1 MLLCKYSKLAEVLSV
16 YKLVHK
22 IRGKC
27 AGLTDNVGIMGIR
40 RSGFMG
46 IKQRFMVMIGLVV
59 LLLAAVS
66 GIGYY
71 MAQSILSDSVKSQL
85 TAIVKDQGSQ
95 LDTWIESK
103 AAILDGVG
111 NALSKQSAE
120 VSTTKQTLPYLGA
133 IAGDKEILD
142 LTSGSDSGNSFSYV
156 DGDVTN
162 DFDARTRDWY
172 KDVKNTGSSLF
183 TAAYVSSG
191 GSSDGKIVIS
201 YAVPLKADSGKTIG
215 ALCEDIDLSVL
226 ENVVKK
232 VNYEGQGTGI
242 IIDKKGQIIA
252 SSGEEKVMSL
262 IHDDKELTS
271 HYDAMLAQPT
281 GYFEISGGDET
292 EMFAYTTLERP
303 GWIVGLFVPK
313 DYVFASLTKLKII
326 YTVLCLLGLILIT
339 IGGAIFAK
347 HITSV
352 VVRLKDHAVELSQGN
367 LAVADL
373 EVTSNDEFGD
383 LTKSFN
389 TMKAHLHDLIKQ
401 MSSVSEQVAA
411 ASEELTAGAHQ
422 SAKASTNVAETIT
435 KIAEGMQNQNNS
447 IDEAKKEVDAV
458 FTEMQ
463 TMTDNTK
470 VIADTSNDTAI
481 AAKTGEQLMNNAMQK
496 MEHIESSV
504 MSSADTVRILGENS
518 KEIGAI
524 VETIVAIADQT
535 NLLALNA
542 AIEAARAGEA
552 GKGFAVVAEEVR
564 KLAAE
569 SQTSAEKIKEKISS
583 IQLDTNQAVI
593 AMQEGTVEVQAGT
606 EAINE
611 VGRQFKDIMQKV
623 SDIKTQIDAFHA
635 ASSRITNGAE
645 RIVGAVDSIDEVS
658 RETASHTETISAAAE
673 EQSAS
678 STEIA
683 SSSDSLAKMAS
694 ELQNATNK
702 FKL

>member
-1 MLLCKYSKLAEVLSV
+1 M
-16 YKLVHK
+16 
-22 IRGKC
+22 
-27 AGLTDNVGIMGIR
+27 TDNVEIMGIR

-85 TAIVKDQGSQ
+85 TAIVKAQGSQ

-133 IAGDKEILD
+133 IAGDNEILD

-156 DGDVTN
+156 DGDITN

-172 KDVKNTGSSLF
+172 KDAKNTGSSLF

-191 GSSDGKIVIS
+191 GSSDGNIVIS

-215 ALCEDIDLSVL
+215 VLCEDIDLSVL

-281 GYFEISGGDET
+281 GYFEISHGGET

-313 DYVFASLTKLKII
+313 DYVFAPLTKLKII

-347 HITSV
+347 QITSV
-352 VVRLKDHAVELSQGN
+352 VVRLKNHAVELSQGN

-422 SAKASTNVAETIT
+422 SAEASTNVAETIT

-463 TMTDNTK
+463 AMTDNTK

>member
-1 MLLCKYSKLAEVLSV
+1 M
-16 YKLVHK
+16 
-22 IRGKC
+22 
-27 AGLTDNVGIMGIR
+27 TDNVEIMGIR

-95 LDTWIESK
+95 LDIWIESK

-156 DGDVTN
+156 DGDITN

-172 KDVKNTGSSLF
+172 KDAKNTGNALF
-183 TAAYVSSG
+183 TEAYVSLG

-281 GYFEISGGDET
+281 GYFEISRGGET

-313 DYVFASLTKLKII
+313 DYVFASLTKLKIV

-347 HITSV
+347 QITSV
-352 VVRLKDHAVELSQGN
+352 VVRLKNHAVELSQGN

-383 LTKSFN
+383 LTNSFN
-389 TMKAHLHDLIKQ
+389 TMKAHLHALIKQ

-422 SAKASTNVAETIT
+422 SAEASTNVAETIT

-458 FTEMQ
+458 STEMQ
-463 TMTDNTK
+463 AMTDNTK
-470 VIADTSNDTAI
+470 LIADTSNDTAI
-481 AAKTGEQLMNNAMQK
+481 AAKTGEQLMNDAMQK

-583 IQLDTNQAVI
+583 IQVDTNQAVI

-673 EQSAS
+673 QQSAS

>member
-1 MLLCKYSKLAEVLSV
+1 M
-16 YKLVHK
+16 
-22 IRGKC
+22 
-27 AGLTDNVGIMGIR
+27 TDNVEIMGIR

-156 DGDVTN
+156 DGDITN

-172 KDVKNTGSSLF
+172 KDAKNTGNALF
-183 TAAYVSSG
+183 TEAYVSLG

-281 GYFEISGGDET
+281 GYFEISRGGET

-313 DYVFASLTKLKII
+313 DYVFASLTKLKIV

-339 IGGAIFAK
+339 IGGAIFTK
-347 HITSV
+347 QITSV
-352 VVRLKDHAVELSQGN
+352 VVHLKNHAVELSQGN

-373 EVTSNDEFGD
+373 EVTSNDELGD
-383 LTKSFN
+383 LTNSFN
-389 TMKAHLHDLIKQ
+389 TMKAHLHALIKQ

-422 SAKASTNVAETIT
+422 SAEASTNVAETIT

-463 TMTDNTK
+463 AMTDNTK
-470 VIADTSNDTAI
+470 LMADTSNDTAI

-583 IQLDTNQAVI
+583 IQVDTNQAVI

-673 EQSAS
+673 QQSAS

>member
-1 MLLCKYSKLAEVLSV
+1 M
-16 YKLVHK
+16 
-22 IRGKC
+22 
-27 AGLTDNVGIMGIR
+27 TDNVEIMGIR

-156 DGDVTN
+156 DGDITN

-172 KDVKNTGSSLF
+172 KDAKNTGHALF
-183 TAAYVSSG
+183 TEAYVSLG

-281 GYFEISGGDET
+281 GYFEISRGGET

-313 DYVFASLTKLKII
+313 DYVFASLTKLKIV

-339 IGGAIFAK
+339 IGGAIFTK
-347 HITSV
+347 QITSV
-352 VVRLKDHAVELSQGN
+352 VVRLKNHAVELSQGN

-373 EVTSNDEFGD
+373 EVTSNDELGD
-383 LTKSFN
+383 LTNSFN
-389 TMKAHLHDLIKQ
+389 TMKAHLHALIKQ

-422 SAKASTNVAETIT
+422 SAEASTNVAETIT

-463 TMTDNTK
+463 AMTDNTK
-470 VIADTSNDTAI
+470 LMADTSNDTAI

-583 IQLDTNQAVI
+583 IQVDTNQAVI

-673 EQSAS
+673 QQSAS
-678 STEIA
+678 SAEIA

>member
-1 MLLCKYSKLAEVLSV
+1 
-16 YKLVHK
+16 
-22 IRGKC
+22 
-27 AGLTDNVGIMGIR
+27 
-40 RSGFMG
+40 MG
-46 IKQRFMVMIGLVV
+46 IKQRFMVMICLVV

-71 MAQSILSDSVKSQL
+71 MAQSILSDSVKSQM
-85 TAIVKDQGSQ
+85 TAIVKYQGSQ

-172 KDVKNTGSSLF
+172 KDAKNTGSSLF

-281 GYFEISGGDET
+281 GYFEISRGGET

-313 DYVFASLTKLKII
+313 DYVFASLTKLKIV

-347 HITSV
+347 QITSV
-352 VVRLKDHAVELSQGN
+352 VVRLKNHAVELSQGN

-383 LTKSFN
+383 LTNSFN
-389 TMKAHLHDLIKQ
+389 TMKAHLHALIKQ

-422 SAKASTNVAETIT
+422 SAEASTNVAETIT

-463 TMTDNTK
+463 AMTDNTK
-470 VIADTSNDTAI
+470 LIADTSNDTAI

-583 IQLDTNQAVI
+583 IQVDTNQAVI

-673 EQSAS
+673 QQSAS

>member
-1 MLLCKYSKLAEVLSV
+1 M
-16 YKLVHK
+16 
-22 IRGKC
+22 
-27 AGLTDNVGIMGIR
+27 TDNVEIMGIR

-46 IKQRFMVMIGLVV
+46 IKRRFMVMIGLVV

-156 DGDVTN
+156 DGDITN

-172 KDVKNTGSSLF
+172 KDAKNTGSSLF
-183 TAAYVSSG
+183 TEAYVSSG

-281 GYFEISGGDET
+281 GYFEISRGGET

-313 DYVFASLTKLKII
+313 DYVFASLTKLKIV
-326 YTVLCLLGLILIT
+326 YTVLCLLGLILIA

-347 HITSV
+347 QITSV
-352 VVRLKDHAVELSQGN
+352 VVRLKNHAVELSQGN

-383 LTKSFN
+383 LTNSFN
-389 TMKAHLHDLIKQ
+389 TMKAHLHALIKQ

-422 SAKASTNVAETIT
+422 SAEASTNVAETIT

-463 TMTDNTK
+463 AMTDNTK
-470 VIADTSNDTAI
+470 LIADTSNDTAI

-583 IQLDTNQAVI
+583 IQVDTNQAVI

>member
-1 MLLCKYSKLAEVLSV
+1 
-16 YKLVHK
+16 
-22 IRGKC
+22 
-27 AGLTDNVGIMGIR
+27 
-40 RSGFMG
+40 MG

-111 NALSKQSAE
+111 NALSRQSADI
-120 VSTTKQTLPYLGA
+120 STTKQTLPYLGA

-156 DGDVTN
+156 DGDITN

-172 KDVKNTGSSLF
+172 KDAKNTGSSLF

-281 GYFEISGGDET
+281 GYFEISRGGET

-313 DYVFASLTKLKII
+313 DYVFASLTKLKMV
-326 YTVLCLLGLILIT
+326 YTVLCLLGLILIA

-347 HITSV
+347 QITSV
-352 VVRLKDHAVELSQGN
+352 VVRLKNHAVELSQGN

-373 EVTSNDEFGD
+373 KVTSNDEFGD

-422 SAKASTNVAETIT
+422 SAEASTNVAETIT

-463 TMTDNTK
+463 AMTDNTK

-694 ELQNATNK
+694 EFQNATNK

>member
-1 MLLCKYSKLAEVLSV
+1 
-16 YKLVHK
+16 
-22 IRGKC
+22 
-27 AGLTDNVGIMGIR
+27 
-40 RSGFMG
+40 MG

-111 NALSKQSAE
+111 NALSRQSADI
-120 VSTTKQTLPYLGA
+120 STTKQTLPYLGA

-156 DGDVTN
+156 DGDITN

-172 KDVKNTGSSLF
+172 KDAKNTGSSLF

-281 GYFEISGGDET
+281 GYFEISRGGET

-313 DYVFASLTKLKII
+313 DYVFASLTKLKMV
-326 YTVLCLLGLILIT
+326 YTVLCLLGLILIA

-347 HITSV
+347 QITSV
-352 VVRLKDHAVELSQGN
+352 VVRLKNHAVELSQGN

-422 SAKASTNVAETIT
+422 SAEASTNVAETIT

-463 TMTDNTK
+463 AMTDNTK

-694 ELQNATNK
+694 EFQNATNK

>member
-1 MLLCKYSKLAEVLSV
+1 M
-16 YKLVHK
+16 
-22 IRGKC
+22 
-27 AGLTDNVGIMGIR
+27 TDNVGIMGIR

-156 DGDVTN
+156 DGDITN

-172 KDVKNTGSSLF
+172 KDAKNTGSSLF

-201 YAVPLKADSGKTIG
+201 YAVPLKADSGKPIG

-281 GYFEISGGDET
+281 GYFEISRGGET

-313 DYVFASLTKLKII
+313 DYVFASLTKLKIV

-347 HITSV
+347 QITSV
-352 VVRLKDHAVELSQGN
+352 VVRLKNHAVELSQGN

-422 SAKASTNVAETIT
+422 SAEASTNVAETIT

-463 TMTDNTK
+463 AMTDNTK

>member
-1 MLLCKYSKLAEVLSV
+1 M
-16 YKLVHK
+16 
-22 IRGKC
+22 
-27 AGLTDNVGIMGIR
+27 TDNVEIMGIR

-156 DGDVTN
+156 DGDITN

-172 KDVKNTGSSLF
+172 KDAKNTGNALF
-183 TAAYVSSG
+183 TEAYVSLG

-262 IHDDKELTS
+262 IHDDKELIS

-281 GYFEISGGDET
+281 GYFEISRGGET

-313 DYVFASLTKLKII
+313 DYVFASLTKLKIV

-339 IGGAIFAK
+339 IGGAIFTK
-347 HITSV
+347 QITSV
-352 VVRLKDHAVELSQGN
+352 VVRLKNHAVELSQGN

-373 EVTSNDEFGD
+373 EVTSNDELGD
-383 LTKSFN
+383 LTNSFN
-389 TMKAHLHDLIKQ
+389 TMKAHLHALIKQ

-422 SAKASTNVAETIT
+422 SAEASTNVAETIT

-463 TMTDNTK
+463 AMTDNTK
-470 VIADTSNDTAI
+470 LMADTSNDTAI

-583 IQLDTNQAVI
+583 IQVDTNQAVI

-673 EQSAS
+673 QQSAS
-678 STEIA
+678 SAEIA

>member
-1 MLLCKYSKLAEVLSV
+1 
-16 YKLVHK
+16 
-22 IRGKC
+22 
-27 AGLTDNVGIMGIR
+27 
-40 RSGFMG
+40 MG

-156 DGDVTN
+156 DGDITN

-172 KDVKNTGSSLF
+172 KDAKNTGSSLF

-271 HYDAMLAQPT
+271 YYDAMLAQPT
-281 GYFEISGGDET
+281 GYFEISRGGET

-313 DYVFASLTKLKII
+313 DYVFASLTKLKIV

-347 HITSV
+347 QITSV

-422 SAKASTNVAETIT
+422 SAEASTNVAETIT

-463 TMTDNTK
+463 AMTDNTK

>member
-1 MLLCKYSKLAEVLSV
+1 M
-16 YKLVHK
+16 
-22 IRGKC
+22 
-27 AGLTDNVGIMGIR
+27 TDNVEIMGIR

-142 LTSGSDSGNSFSYV
+142 LTSGSDSGNSFSYL
-156 DGDVTN
+156 DGDITN

-172 KDVKNTGSSLF
+172 KDAENTGSSLF
-183 TAAYVSSG
+183 TEAYVSSG

-281 GYFEISGGDET
+281 GYFEISRGGET

-313 DYVFASLTKLKII
+313 DYVFASLTKLKIV

-347 HITSV
+347 QITSV
-352 VVRLKDHAVELSQGN
+352 VVRLKNHAVELSQGN

-383 LTKSFN
+383 LTNSFN
-389 TMKAHLHDLIKQ
+389 TMKAHLHALIKQ

-422 SAKASTNVAETIT
+422 SAEASTNVAETIT

-463 TMTDNTK
+463 AMTDNTK
-470 VIADTSNDTAI
+470 LIADTSNDTAI

-583 IQLDTNQAVI
+583 IQVDTNQAVI

>member
-1 MLLCKYSKLAEVLSV
+1 M
-16 YKLVHK
+16 
-22 IRGKC
+22 
-27 AGLTDNVGIMGIR
+27 TDNVEIMGIR

-142 LTSGSDSGNSFSYV
+142 LTSGSDSGNSFSYL
-156 DGDVTN
+156 DGDITN

-172 KDVKNTGSSLF
+172 KDAKNTGSSLF
-183 TAAYVSSG
+183 TEAYVSSG

-281 GYFEISGGDET
+281 GYFEISRGGET

-313 DYVFASLTKLKII
+313 DYVFASLTKLKIV

-347 HITSV
+347 QITSV
-352 VVRLKDHAVELSQGN
+352 VVRLKNHAVELSQGN

-383 LTKSFN
+383 LTNSFN
-389 TMKAHLHDLIKQ
+389 TMKAHLHALINQ
-401 MSSVSEQVAA
+401 MSIVSEQVAA

-422 SAKASTNVAETIT
+422 SAEASTNVAETIT

-463 TMTDNTK
+463 AMTDNTK
-470 VIADTSNDTAI
+470 LIADTSNDTAI

-583 IQLDTNQAVI
+583 IQVDTNQAVI

-673 EQSAS
+673 QQSAS

>member
-1 MLLCKYSKLAEVLSV
+1 
-16 YKLVHK
+16 
-22 IRGKC
+22 
-27 AGLTDNVGIMGIR
+27 
-40 RSGFMG
+40 MG

-111 NALSKQSAE
+111 NALSRQSAD

-156 DGDVTN
+156 DGDITN

-172 KDVKNTGSSLF
+172 KDAKNTGSSLF

-281 GYFEISGGDET
+281 GYFEISRGGET

-313 DYVFASLTKLKII
+313 DYVFASLTKLKMV
-326 YTVLCLLGLILIT
+326 YTVLCLLGLILIA

-347 HITSV
+347 QITSV
-352 VVRLKDHAVELSQGN
+352 VVRLKNHAVELSQGN

-422 SAKASTNVAETIT
+422 SAEASTNVAETIT

-463 TMTDNTK
+463 AMTDNTK

-694 ELQNATNK
+694 EFQNATNK

>member
-1 MLLCKYSKLAEVLSV
+1 M
-16 YKLVHK
+16 
-22 IRGKC
+22 
-27 AGLTDNVGIMGIR
+27 TDNVGIMGIR
-40 RSGFMG
+40 RSVFMG

-71 MAQSILSDSVKSQL
+71 MAQSILSDSVKSQM
-85 TAIVKDQGSQ
+85 TAIVKYQGSQ

-172 KDVKNTGSSLF
+172 KDAKNTGSSLF

-201 YAVPLKADSGKTIG
+201 YAVPLKADSGKPIG

-281 GYFEISGGDET
+281 GYFEISRGGET

-313 DYVFASLTKLKII
+313 DYVFASLTKLKIV

-347 HITSV
+347 QITSV
-352 VVRLKDHAVELSQGN
+352 VVRLKNHAVELSQGN

-383 LTKSFN
+383 LTNSFN

-422 SAKASTNVAETIT
+422 SAEASTNVAETIT

-463 TMTDNTK
+463 AMTDNTK

>member
-1 MLLCKYSKLAEVLSV
+1 
-16 YKLVHK
+16 
-22 IRGKC
+22 
-27 AGLTDNVGIMGIR
+27 
-40 RSGFMG
+40 
-46 IKQRFMVMIGLVV
+46 
-59 LLLAAVS
+59 
-66 GIGYY
+66 
-71 MAQSILSDSVKSQL
+71 
-85 TAIVKDQGSQ
+85 
-95 LDTWIESK
+95 
-103 AAILDGVG
+103 
-111 NALSKQSAE
+111 
-120 VSTTKQTLPYLGA
+120 
-133 IAGDKEILD
+133 
-142 LTSGSDSGNSFSYV
+142 
-156 DGDVTN
+156 
-162 DFDARTRDWY
+162 
-172 KDVKNTGSSLF
+172 
-183 TAAYVSSG
+183 
-191 GSSDGKIVIS
+191 
-201 YAVPLKADSGKTIG
+201 
-215 ALCEDIDLSVL
+215 
-226 ENVVKK
+226 
-232 VNYEGQGTGI
+232 
-242 IIDKKGQIIA
+242 
-252 SSGEEKVMSL
+252 
-262 IHDDKELTS
+262 
-271 HYDAMLAQPT
+271 
-281 GYFEISGGDET
+281 
-292 EMFAYTTLERP
+292 MFAYTTLERP

-313 DYVFASLTKLKII
+313 DYVFASLTKLKIV

-347 HITSV
+347 QITSV
-352 VVRLKDHAVELSQGN
+352 VVRLKNHAVELSQGN

-422 SAKASTNVAETIT
+422 SAEASTNVAETIT

-463 TMTDNTK
+463 AMTDNTK

-569 SQTSAEKIKEKISS
+569 AQTSAEKIKEKISS

>member
-1 MLLCKYSKLAEVLSV
+1 
-16 YKLVHK
+16 
-22 IRGKC
+22 
-27 AGLTDNVGIMGIR
+27 
-40 RSGFMG
+40 MG

-111 NALSKQSAE
+111 NALSRQSAD

-156 DGDVTN
+156 DGDITN

-172 KDVKNTGSSLF
+172 KDAKNTGSSLF

-281 GYFEISGGDET
+281 GYFEISRGGET
-292 EMFAYTTLERP
+292 EMFAYTTLERL

-313 DYVFASLTKLKII
+313 DYVFASLTKLKMV
-326 YTVLCLLGLILIT
+326 YTVLCLLGLILIA

-347 HITSV
+347 QITSV
-352 VVRLKDHAVELSQGN
+352 VVRLKNHAVELSQGN

-422 SAKASTNVAETIT
+422 SAEASTNVAETIT

-463 TMTDNTK
+463 AMTDNTK

-694 ELQNATNK
+694 EFQNATNK

>member
-1 MLLCKYSKLAEVLSV
+1 MLIIKHVLLCKYSKLAEVLSV

-22 IRGKC
+22 IRG
-27 AGLTDNVGIMGIR
+27 
-40 RSGFMG
+40 SGFMG

-156 DGDVTN
+156 DGDITN

-172 KDVKNTGSSLF
+172 KDAKNTGNALF
-183 TAAYVSSG
+183 TEAYVSLG

-281 GYFEISGGDET
+281 GYFEISRGGET

-313 DYVFASLTKLKII
+313 DYVFASLTKLKIV

-339 IGGAIFAK
+339 IGGAIFTK
-347 HITSV
+347 QITSV
-352 VVRLKDHAVELSQGN
+352 VVHLKNHAVELSQGN

-373 EVTSNDEFGD
+373 EVTSNDELGD
-383 LTKSFN
+383 LTNSFN
-389 TMKAHLHDLIKQ
+389 TMKAHLHALIKQ

-422 SAKASTNVAETIT
+422 SAEASTNVAETIT

-463 TMTDNTK
+463 AMTDNTK
-470 VIADTSNDTAI
+470 LMADTSNDTAI

-583 IQLDTNQAVI
+583 IQVDTNQAVI

-673 EQSAS
+673 QQSAS
-678 STEIA
+678 SAEIA

>member
-1 MLLCKYSKLAEVLSV
+1 
-16 YKLVHK
+16 
-22 IRGKC
+22 
-27 AGLTDNVGIMGIR
+27 
-40 RSGFMG
+40 MG

-156 DGDVTN
+156 DGDITN

-172 KDVKNTGSSLF
+172 KDAKNTGSSLF

-281 GYFEISGGDET
+281 GYFEISRGGET

-313 DYVFASLTKLKII
+313 DYVFASLTKLKIV

-347 HITSV
+347 QITSV
-352 VVRLKDHAVELSQGN
+352 VVRLKNHAVELSQGN

-422 SAKASTNVAETIT
+422 SAEASTNVAETIT

-463 TMTDNTK
+463 AMTDNTK

>member
-1 MLLCKYSKLAEVLSV
+1 M
-16 YKLVHK
+16 
-22 IRGKC
+22 
-27 AGLTDNVGIMGIR
+27 TDNVEIMGIR

-156 DGDVTN
+156 DGDITN

-172 KDVKNTGSSLF
+172 KDAKNTGNALF
-183 TAAYVSSG
+183 TEAYVSLG

-281 GYFEISGGDET
+281 GYFEISRGGET

-313 DYVFASLTKLKII
+313 DYVFASLTKLKIV

-339 IGGAIFAK
+339 IGGAIFTK
-347 HITSV
+347 QITSV
-352 VVRLKDHAVELSQGN
+352 VVHLKNHAVELSQGN

-373 EVTSNDEFGD
+373 EVTSNDELGD
-383 LTKSFN
+383 LTNSFN
-389 TMKAHLHDLIKQ
+389 TMKAHLHALIKQ

-422 SAKASTNVAETIT
+422 SAEASTNVAETIT

-458 FTEMQ
+458 FAEMQ
-463 TMTDNTK
+463 AMTDNTK

-583 IQLDTNQAVI
+583 IQVDTNQAVI

-673 EQSAS
+673 QQSAS
-678 STEIA
+678 SAEIA

>member
-1 MLLCKYSKLAEVLSV
+1 M
-16 YKLVHK
+16 
-22 IRGKC
+22 
-27 AGLTDNVGIMGIR
+27 TDNVEIMGIR

-156 DGDVTN
+156 DGDITN

-172 KDVKNTGSSLF
+172 KDAKNTGSSLF
-183 TAAYVSSG
+183 TEAYVSSG

-281 GYFEISGGDET
+281 GYFEISRGGGT

-313 DYVFASLTKLKII
+313 DYVFASLTKLKIV

-347 HITSV
+347 QITSV
-352 VVRLKDHAVELSQGN
+352 VVRLKNHAVELSQGN

-383 LTKSFN
+383 LTNSFN
-389 TMKAHLHDLIKQ
+389 TMKAHLHALIKQ
-401 MSSVSEQVAA
+401 MSNVSEQVSA

-422 SAKASTNVAETIT
+422 SAEASTNVAETIT

-463 TMTDNTK
+463 AMTDNTK
-470 VIADTSNDTAI
+470 LIADTSNDTAI

-583 IQLDTNQAVI
+583 IQVDTNQAVI

-673 EQSAS
+673 QQSAS

>member
-1 MLLCKYSKLAEVLSV
+1 M
-16 YKLVHK
+16 
-22 IRGKC
+22 
-27 AGLTDNVGIMGIR
+27 TDNVEIMGIR
-40 RSGFMG
+40 RSGFVG

-142 LTSGSDSGNSFSYV
+142 LTSGSDSGNSFSYL
-156 DGDVTN
+156 DGDITN

-172 KDVKNTGSSLF
+172 KDAKNTGSSLF
-183 TAAYVSSG
+183 TEAYVSSG

-281 GYFEISGGDET
+281 GYFEISRGGET

-313 DYVFASLTKLKII
+313 DYVFASLTKLKIV

-347 HITSV
+347 QITSV
-352 VVRLKDHAVELSQGN
+352 VVRLKNHAVELSQGN

-383 LTKSFN
+383 LTNSFN
-389 TMKAHLHDLIKQ
+389 TMKAHLHALIKQ

-422 SAKASTNVAETIT
+422 SAEASTNVAETIT

-463 TMTDNTK
+463 AMTDNTK

>member
-1 MLLCKYSKLAEVLSV
+1 
-16 YKLVHK
+16 
-22 IRGKC
+22 
-27 AGLTDNVGIMGIR
+27 
-40 RSGFMG
+40 MG

-111 NALSKQSAE
+111 NALSRQSAD

-156 DGDVTN
+156 DGDITN

-172 KDVKNTGSSLF
+172 KDAKNTGNALF
-183 TAAYVSSG
+183 TEAYVSLG

-281 GYFEISGGDET
+281 GYFEISRGGET

-313 DYVFASLTKLKII
+313 DYVFASLTKLKIV
-326 YTVLCLLGLILIT
+326 YTVLCLLGLILIA

-347 HITSV
+347 QITSV
-352 VVRLKDHAVELSQGN
+352 VVHLKNHAVELSQGN

-373 EVTSNDEFGD
+373 KVTSNDEFGD

-422 SAKASTNVAETIT
+422 SAEASTNVAETIT

-463 TMTDNTK
+463 AMTDNTK

>member
-1 MLLCKYSKLAEVLSV
+1 M
-16 YKLVHK
+16 
-22 IRGKC
+22 
-27 AGLTDNVGIMGIR
+27 
-40 RSGFMG
+40 
-46 IKQRFMVMIGLVV
+46 
-59 LLLAAVS
+59 
-66 GIGYY
+66 
-71 MAQSILSDSVKSQL
+71 
-85 TAIVKDQGSQ
+85 
-95 LDTWIESK
+95 
-103 AAILDGVG
+103 
-111 NALSKQSAE
+111 
-120 VSTTKQTLPYLGA
+120 PYLGA

-156 DGDVTN
+156 DGDITN

-172 KDVKNTGSSLF
+172 KDAKNTGSSLF
-183 TAAYVSSG
+183 TEAYVSSG

-281 GYFEISGGDET
+281 GYFEISRGGGT

-313 DYVFASLTKLKII
+313 DYVFASLTKLKIV

-347 HITSV
+347 QITSV
-352 VVRLKDHAVELSQGN
+352 VVRLKNHAVELSQGN

-383 LTKSFN
+383 LTNSFN
-389 TMKAHLHDLIKQ
+389 TMKAHLHALIKQ
-401 MSSVSEQVAA
+401 MSNVSEQVSA

-422 SAKASTNVAETIT
+422 SAEASTNVAETIT

-463 TMTDNTK
+463 AMTDNTK
-470 VIADTSNDTAI
+470 LIADTSNDTAI

-583 IQLDTNQAVI
+583 IQVDTNQAVI

-673 EQSAS
+673 QQSAS

>member
-1 MLLCKYSKLAEVLSV
+1 M
-16 YKLVHK
+16 
-22 IRGKC
+22 
-27 AGLTDNVGIMGIR
+27 TDNVEIMGIR

-156 DGDVTN
+156 DGDITN

-172 KDVKNTGSSLF
+172 KDAKNTGSSLF
-183 TAAYVSSG
+183 TEAYVSSG

-281 GYFEISGGDET
+281 GYFEISRGGGT

-313 DYVFASLTKLKII
+313 DYVFASLTKLKIV

-347 HITSV
+347 QITSV
-352 VVRLKDHAVELSQGN
+352 VVRLKNHAVELSQGN

-383 LTKSFN
+383 LTNSFN
-389 TMKAHLHDLIKQ
+389 TMKAHLHALIKQ

-422 SAKASTNVAETIT
+422 SAEASTNVAETIT

-463 TMTDNTK
+463 AMTDNTK
-470 VIADTSNDTAI
+470 LIADTSNDTAI

-583 IQLDTNQAVI
+583 IQVDTNQAVI

>member
-1 MLLCKYSKLAEVLSV
+1 M
-16 YKLVHK
+16 
-22 IRGKC
+22 
-27 AGLTDNVGIMGIR
+27 TDNVGIMGIR

-85 TAIVKDQGSQ
+85 TAIVKDQGCQ

-156 DGDVTN
+156 DGDITN

-172 KDVKNTGSSLF
+172 KDAKNTGSSLF

-281 GYFEISGGDET
+281 GYFEISRGGET

-313 DYVFASLTKLKII
+313 DYVFASLTKLKIV

-347 HITSV
+347 QITSV
-352 VVRLKDHAVELSQGN
+352 VVRLKNHAVELSQGN

-422 SAKASTNVAETIT
+422 SAEASTNVAETIT

-463 TMTDNTK
+463 AMTDNTK

>member
-1 MLLCKYSKLAEVLSV
+1 M
-16 YKLVHK
+16 
-22 IRGKC
+22 
-27 AGLTDNVGIMGIR
+27 TDNVGIMGIR

-156 DGDVTN
+156 DGDITN

-172 KDVKNTGSSLF
+172 KDAKNTGSSLF

-281 GYFEISGGDET
+281 GYFEISRGGET

-313 DYVFASLTKLKII
+313 DYVFASLTKLKIV

-347 HITSV
+347 QITSV
-352 VVRLKDHAVELSQGN
+352 VVRLKNHAVELSQGN

-422 SAKASTNVAETIT
+422 SAEASTNVAETIT

-463 TMTDNTK
+463 AMTDNTK

>member
-1 MLLCKYSKLAEVLSV
+1 M
-16 YKLVHK
+16 
-22 IRGKC
+22 
-27 AGLTDNVGIMGIR
+27 TDNVEIMGIR

-156 DGDVTN
+156 DGDITN

-172 KDVKNTGSSLF
+172 KDAKNTGSSLF
-183 TAAYVSSG
+183 TEAYVSSG

-201 YAVPLKADSGKTIG
+201 YAVPLRADSGKTIG

-281 GYFEISGGDET
+281 GYFEISRGGET

-313 DYVFASLTKLKII
+313 DYVFASLTKLKIV

-347 HITSV
+347 QITSV
-352 VVRLKDHAVELSQGN
+352 VVRLKNHAVELSQGN

-383 LTKSFN
+383 LTNSFN
-389 TMKAHLHDLIKQ
+389 TMKAHLHALIKQ

-422 SAKASTNVAETIT
+422 SAEASTNVAETIT

-463 TMTDNTK
+463 AMTDNTK
-470 VIADTSNDTAI
+470 LIADTSNDTAI

-504 MSSADTVRILGENS
+504 MS
-518 KEIGAI
+518 
-524 VETIVAIADQT
+524 
-535 NLLALNA
+535 
-542 AIEAARAGEA
+542 
-552 GKGFAVVAEEVR
+552 
-564 KLAAE
+564 
-569 SQTSAEKIKEKISS
+569 
-583 IQLDTNQAVI
+583 
-593 AMQEGTVEVQAGT
+593 
-606 EAINE
+606 
-611 VGRQFKDIMQKV
+611 
-623 SDIKTQIDAFHA
+623 
-635 ASSRITNGAE
+635 
-645 RIVGAVDSIDEVS
+645 
-658 RETASHTETISAAAE
+658 
-673 EQSAS
+673 
-678 STEIA
+678 
-683 SSSDSLAKMAS
+683 
-694 ELQNATNK
+694 
-702 FKL
+702 

>member
-1 MLLCKYSKLAEVLSV
+1 M
-16 YKLVHK
+16 
-22 IRGKC
+22 
-27 AGLTDNVGIMGIR
+27 TDNVGIMGIR

-120 VSTTKQTLPYLGA
+120 VSTTKQALPYLGA

-156 DGDVTN
+156 DGDITN

-172 KDVKNTGSSLF
+172 KDAKNTGSSLF

-201 YAVPLKADSGKTIG
+201 YTVPLKADSGKTIG

-262 IHDDKELTS
+262 IHDDKELAS

-281 GYFEISGGDET
+281 GYFEISRGGET

-313 DYVFASLTKLKII
+313 DYVFASLTKLKIV

-347 HITSV
+347 QITSV
-352 VVRLKDHAVELSQGN
+352 VVRLKNHAVELSQGN

-383 LTKSFN
+383 LTNSFN

-401 MSSVSEQVAA
+401 MSNVSEQVAA

-422 SAKASTNVAETIT
+422 SAEASTNVAETIT
-435 KIAEGMQNQNNS
+435 KIAEGMQKQNNS

-463 TMTDNTK
+463 AMTDNTK
-470 VIADTSNDTAI
+470 LIADTSNDTAI

-496 MEHIESSV
+496 MDHIESSV

-583 IQLDTNQAVI
+583 IQVDTNQAVI

>member
-1 MLLCKYSKLAEVLSV
+1 M
-16 YKLVHK
+16 
-22 IRGKC
+22 
-27 AGLTDNVGIMGIR
+27 TDNVEIMGIR

-111 NALSKQSAE
+111 NALSRQSADI
-120 VSTTKQTLPYLGA
+120 STTKQTLPYLGA
-133 IAGDKEILD
+133 IAGDKEMLD
-142 LTSGSDSGNSFSYV
+142 LTSGSDSGSSFSYV
-156 DGDVTN
+156 DGDITN

-172 KDVKNTGSSLF
+172 KDAKNTGNALF
-183 TAAYVSSG
+183 TEAYVSLG

-281 GYFEISGGDET
+281 GYFEISRGGET

-313 DYVFASLTKLKII
+313 DYVFASLTKLKIV

-339 IGGAIFAK
+339 IGGAIFTK
-347 HITSV
+347 QITSV
-352 VVRLKDHAVELSQGN
+352 VVHLKNHAVELSQGN

-373 EVTSNDEFGD
+373 EVTSNDELGD
-383 LTKSFN
+383 LTNSFN
-389 TMKAHLHDLIKQ
+389 TMKAHLHALIKQ

-422 SAKASTNVAETIT
+422 SAEASTNVAETIT

-463 TMTDNTK
+463 AMTDNTK
-470 VIADTSNDTAI
+470 LMADTSNDTAI

-583 IQLDTNQAVI
+583 IQVDTNQAVI

-673 EQSAS
+673 QQSAS
-678 STEIA
+678 SAEIA

>member
-1 MLLCKYSKLAEVLSV
+1 
-16 YKLVHK
+16 
-22 IRGKC
+22 
-27 AGLTDNVGIMGIR
+27 
-40 RSGFMG
+40 MG

-111 NALSKQSAE
+111 NTLSKQSAE

-172 KDVKNTGSSLF
+172 KDAKNTGSSLF

-201 YAVPLKADSGKTIG
+201 YAVPLKADSGKPIG

-242 IIDKKGQIIA
+242 IIDKNGQIIA

-281 GYFEISGGDET
+281 GYFEISRGGET

-313 DYVFASLTKLKII
+313 DYVFASLTKLKIV
-326 YTVLCLLGLILIT
+326 YTILCLLGLILIT

-347 HITSV
+347 QITSV
-352 VVRLKDHAVELSQGN
+352 VVRLKNHAVELSQGN

-422 SAKASTNVAETIT
+422 SAEASTNVAETIT

-463 TMTDNTK
+463 AMTDNTK

>member
-1 MLLCKYSKLAEVLSV
+1 
-16 YKLVHK
+16 
-22 IRGKC
+22 
-27 AGLTDNVGIMGIR
+27 
-40 RSGFMG
+40 MG

-71 MAQSILSDSVKSQL
+71 MAQSILSDSVKSQM

-111 NALSKQSAE
+111 NTLSKQSAE

-142 LTSGSDSGNSFSYV
+142 LTSGSDSGNSFSYL
-156 DGDVTN
+156 DGDITN

-172 KDVKNTGSSLF
+172 KDAKNTGSSLF

-262 IHDDKELTS
+262 INDDKELTS

-347 HITSV
+347 QITSV
-352 VVRLKDHAVELSQGN
+352 VVRLKNHAVELSQGN

-383 LTKSFN
+383 LTNSFN

-422 SAKASTNVAETIT
+422 SAEASTNVAETIT

-463 TMTDNTK
+463 AMTDNTK

-623 SDIKTQIDAFHA
+623 SDIKTQIDTFHA

-645 RIVGAVDSIDEVS
+645 RIVGAVDSIDEIS

-678 STEIA
+678 STEIV

>member
-1 MLLCKYSKLAEVLSV
+1 M
-16 YKLVHK
+16 
-22 IRGKC
+22 
-27 AGLTDNVGIMGIR
+27 TDNVGIMGIR

-46 IKQRFMVMIGLVV
+46 IKQRFMVMISLVV

-156 DGDVTN
+156 DGDITN

-172 KDVKNTGSSLF
+172 KDAKNTGSSLF

-281 GYFEISGGDET
+281 GYFEISRGGET

-313 DYVFASLTKLKII
+313 DYVFASLTKLKIV

-347 HITSV
+347 QITSV
-352 VVRLKDHAVELSQGN
+352 VVRLKNHAVELSQGN

-422 SAKASTNVAETIT
+422 SAEASTNVAETIT

-463 TMTDNTK
+463 AMTDNTK

>member
-1 MLLCKYSKLAEVLSV
+1 M
-16 YKLVHK
+16 
-22 IRGKC
+22 
-27 AGLTDNVGIMGIR
+27 TDNVGIMGIR

-111 NALSKQSAE
+111 NTLSKQSAE

-142 LTSGSDSGNSFSYV
+142 LTSGSDSGNSFSYL
-156 DGDVTN
+156 DGDITN
-162 DFDARTRDWY
+162 EFDARTRDWY
-172 KDVKNTGSSLF
+172 KDAKNTGSSLF

-191 GSSDGKIVIS
+191 GSSDGKLVIS

-281 GYFEISGGDET
+281 GYFEISRGGET

-313 DYVFASLTKLKII
+313 DYVFASLTKLKIV

-347 HITSV
+347 QITSV
-352 VVRLKDHAVELSQGN
+352 VVRLKNHAVELSQGN

-422 SAKASTNVAETIT
+422 SAEASTNVAETIT

-463 TMTDNTK
+463 AMTDNTK

>member
-1 MLLCKYSKLAEVLSV
+1 M
-16 YKLVHK
+16 
-22 IRGKC
+22 
-27 AGLTDNVGIMGIR
+27 TDNVEIMGIR

-156 DGDVTN
+156 DGDITN

-172 KDVKNTGSSLF
+172 KDAKNTGNALF
-183 TAAYVSSG
+183 TEAYVSLG

-281 GYFEISGGDET
+281 GYFEISRGGET

-313 DYVFASLTKLKII
+313 DYVFASLTKLKIV

-339 IGGAIFAK
+339 IGGAIFTK
-347 HITSV
+347 QITSV
-352 VVRLKDHAVELSQGN
+352 VVHLKNHAVELSQGN

-373 EVTSNDEFGD
+373 EVTSNDELGD
-383 LTKSFN
+383 LTNSFN
-389 TMKAHLHDLIKQ
+389 TMKAHLHALIKQ

-422 SAKASTNVAETIT
+422 SAEASTNVAETIT

-463 TMTDNTK
+463 AMTDNTK
-470 VIADTSNDTAI
+470 LMADTSNDTAI

-552 GKGFAVVAEEVR
+552 GKGFTVVAEEVR

-583 IQLDTNQAVI
+583 IQVDTNQAVI

-673 EQSAS
+673 QQSAS
-678 STEIA
+678 SAEIA

>member
-1 MLLCKYSKLAEVLSV
+1 
-16 YKLVHK
+16 
-22 IRGKC
+22 
-27 AGLTDNVGIMGIR
+27 
-40 RSGFMG
+40 MG

-71 MAQSILSDSVKSQL
+71 MVQSILSDSVKSQL

-142 LTSGSDSGNSFSYV
+142 LTSGSDSGNSFSYI
-156 DGDVTN
+156 DGDITN

-172 KDVKNTGSSLF
+172 KDAKNTGSSLF
-183 TAAYVSSG
+183 TEAYVSLG

-281 GYFEISGGDET
+281 GYFEISRGGET

-313 DYVFASLTKLKII
+313 DYVFASLTKLKIV

-347 HITSV
+347 QITSV
-352 VVRLKDHAVELSQGN
+352 VVRLKNHAVELSQGN

-383 LTKSFN
+383 LTNSFN
-389 TMKAHLHDLIKQ
+389 TMKAHLHALIKQ

-422 SAKASTNVAETIT
+422 SAEASTNVAETIT

-463 TMTDNTK
+463 AMTDNTK
-470 VIADTSNDTAI
+470 LIADTSNDTAI

-583 IQLDTNQAVI
+583 IQVDTNQAVI

>member
-1 MLLCKYSKLAEVLSV
+1 
-16 YKLVHK
+16 
-22 IRGKC
+22 
-27 AGLTDNVGIMGIR
+27 
-40 RSGFMG
+40 MG

-156 DGDVTN
+156 DGDITN

-172 KDVKNTGSSLF
+172 KDAKNTGSSLF

-201 YAVPLKADSGKTIG
+201 YAVPLKADSGKPIG

-281 GYFEISGGDET
+281 GYFEISHGGET

-313 DYVFASLTKLKII
+313 DYVFASLTKLKIV

-347 HITSV
+347 QITSV
-352 VVRLKDHAVELSQGN
+352 VVRLKNHAVELSQGN

-411 ASEELTAGAHQ
+411 ASEELTAGVHQ
-422 SAKASTNVAETIT
+422 SAEASTNVAETIT

-463 TMTDNTK
+463 AMTDNTK

-583 IQLDTNQAVI
+583 IQLDTNLSLIQI
-593 AMQEGTVEVQAGT
+593 
-606 EAINE
+606 
-611 VGRQFKDIMQKV
+611 RQLLRCRKV
-623 SDIKTQIDAFHA
+623 LLKYRLELRLLMKLA
-635 ASSRITNGAE
+635 
-645 RIVGAVDSIDEVS
+645 
-658 RETASHTETISAAAE
+658 
-673 EQSAS
+673 
-678 STEIA
+678 
-683 SSSDSLAKMAS
+683 DSLKILCKRYRILKRRLMPSMQLRA
-694 ELQNATNK
+694 ELLMVQNE
-702 FKL
+702 

>member
-1 MLLCKYSKLAEVLSV
+1 
-16 YKLVHK
+16 
-22 IRGKC
+22 
-27 AGLTDNVGIMGIR
+27 
-40 RSGFMG
+40 MG

-59 LLLAAVS
+59 LLLTAVS

-111 NALSKQSAE
+111 NALSRQSADI
-120 VSTTKQTLPYLGA
+120 STTKQTLPYLGA

-156 DGDVTN
+156 DGDITN

-172 KDVKNTGSSLF
+172 KDAKNTGSSLF

-281 GYFEISGGDET
+281 GYFEISRGGET

-313 DYVFASLTKLKII
+313 DYVFASLTKLKMV
-326 YTVLCLLGLILIT
+326 YTVLCLLGLILIA

-347 HITSV
+347 QITSV
-352 VVRLKDHAVELSQGN
+352 VVRLKNHAVELSQGN

-422 SAKASTNVAETIT
+422 SAEASTNVAETIT

-463 TMTDNTK
+463 AMTDNTK

-623 SDIKTQIDAFHA
+623 SDIKTQIYAFHA

-694 ELQNATNK
+694 EFQNATNK

>member
-1 MLLCKYSKLAEVLSV
+1 
-16 YKLVHK
+16 
-22 IRGKC
+22 
-27 AGLTDNVGIMGIR
+27 
-40 RSGFMG
+40 MG

-111 NALSKQSAE
+111 NALSRQSAD

-156 DGDVTN
+156 DGDITN

-172 KDVKNTGSSLF
+172 KDAKNTGSSLF
-183 TAAYVSSG
+183 TAAYVSLG

-281 GYFEISGGDET
+281 GYFEISRGGET

-313 DYVFASLTKLKII
+313 DYVFASLTKLKIV

-339 IGGAIFAK
+339 IGGAIFTK
-347 HITSV
+347 QITSV
-352 VVRLKDHAVELSQGN
+352 VVHLKNHAVELSQGN

-422 SAKASTNVAETIT
+422 SAEASTNVAETIT

-463 TMTDNTK
+463 AMTDNTK

-694 ELQNATNK
+694 EFQNATNK

>member
-1 MLLCKYSKLAEVLSV
+1 
-16 YKLVHK
+16 
-22 IRGKC
+22 
-27 AGLTDNVGIMGIR
+27 
-40 RSGFMG
+40 MG

-66 GIGYY
+66 VIGYY

-156 DGDVTN
+156 DGDITN

-172 KDVKNTGSSLF
+172 KDAKNTGSSLF

-271 HYDAMLAQPT
+271 HYDTMLAQPT
-281 GYFEISGGDET
+281 GYFEIRRGGET

-313 DYVFASLTKLKII
+313 DYVFASLTKLKIV

-347 HITSV
+347 QITSV
-352 VVRLKDHAVELSQGN
+352 VVRLKNHAVELSQGN

-383 LTKSFN
+383 LTNSFN
-389 TMKAHLHDLIKQ
+389 TMKAHLHALIKQ

-422 SAKASTNVAETIT
+422 SAEASTNVAETIT

-463 TMTDNTK
+463 AMTDNTK
-470 VIADTSNDTAI
+470 LIADTSNDTAI

-496 MEHIESSV
+496 MEYIESSV